1 MANQASDI
9 ADTAVGSAATAPM
22 TSAATEEA
30 VFDVEEMSC
39 ASCVRRLEKALQA
52 VPGVA
57 EVAVNLASET
67 AFVRYFPSQVH
78 PTRIADAGTAAGYPT
93 QRQSVDAPE
102 RPSSSP
108 ASRTRTDT
116 VSASPDASVFKAPA
130 ASTASAEADN
140 RPVSASVTSSN
151 PMIDAKA
158 ARKAYET
165 AQQRRNLLIAVAFT
179 LPIFIVEMGGHMGW
193 PGAHAVSA
201 WLGEGTLALIEGL
214 LSTVVLFGPGRQF
227 FSRGWHAA
235 RRAAPDMNTL
245 VALGAGASWAFSVLT
260 ALRPEWFPVEAR
272 HLYFEAAAV
281 IVVLILVGRYLE
293 ALAKGRTGEAIR
305 ALLALRPDTAH
316 RIDET
321 APAERDHDGPHANA
335 FDGTRAAA
343 IHDVPV
349 SALRVGD
356 AILVRPGE
364 RIPADAVLI
373 DGESY
378 VDESML
384 TGEPMPVAKRL
395 GTATELTGGTVNGDG
410 ILRARV
416 MRIGADATLSRIIAL
431 VQRAQGAKLPIQQK
445 VDRVTAW
452 FVPAVLLAAVLTFIA
467 WAMWGPDP
475 SFAVATA
482 VAVLIVACPCAMG
495 LATPTS
501 IIVGAGRAARLGVL
515 FRQGDALQTLQACRV
530 VAFDKTGTLTLGQ
543 PAVTDV
549 YWRDKGDAA
558 VVWERVGALEAL
570 SAHPIAH
577 ALVVAAEAKRAGS
590 AARRPIVSD
599 FVSATGKGVAGTIDS
614 HRMAVGNA
622 AWMAEHC
629 DTYPDA
635 TAVAE
640 DKPWAPVISTWRAHM
655 KTALYVSVDGHV
667 IGALAVADPIRPE
680 ARIVVAA
687 LRARHLR
694 IAMITGDAAATAR
707 AVAAELGIDAV
718 RADVMPEEKVAA
730 VDALRKQFGPLA
742 FVGDGMNDAPALAQA
757 DVGIAM
763 GSGSD
768 VAIESANVVLAHGAL
783 HGVAD
788 AFAISRATMRNI
800 HQNLLWAFGYNVLLI
815 PLAAGLAYPF
825 FGVLLSPVLS
835 AAAMALSSVF
845 VLSNALRLRF
855 IRPALP
861 PTAASLLQH
870 AGGE

>member
-1 MANQASDI
+1 MA
-9 ADTAVGSAATAPM
+9 
-22 TSAATEEA
+22 SAATEEA

-67 AFVRYFPSQVH
+67 AFVRYVASQVDV
-78 PTRIADAGTAAGYPT
+78 TRIAEAGTAAGYPT
-93 QRQSVDAPE
+93 QPQSPDVPMPPSPPPTTAPSDT
-102 RPSSSP
+102 PLTSS
-108 ASRTRTDT
+108 
-116 VSASPDASVFKAPA
+116 VSASDSDNDNDRRNTDESDALTPSSEHAEPKPQA
-130 ASTASAEADN
+130 ASANAA
-140 RPVSASVTSSN
+140 SN
-151 PMIDAKA
+151 PSSADAKM
-158 ARKAYET
+158 ARKALET
-165 AQQRRNLLIAVAFT
+165 AQQRRNLLTAVVLT
-179 LPIFIVEMGGHMGW
+179 LPIFIVEMGGHMGV
-193 PGAHAVSA
+193 PGAHALSA
-201 WLGEGTLALIEGL
+201 WLGDSNVALIEGL

-227 FSRGWHAA
+227 FSKGWHAA
-235 RRAAPDMNTL
+235 RRLAPDMNTL
-245 VALGAGASWAFSVLT
+245 VALGAGAAWAFSLLT
-260 ALRPEWFPVEAR
+260 ALRPAWFPVEAR
-272 HLYFEAAAV
+272 HRYFEAAAV

-293 ALAKGRTGEAIR
+293 ARAKGRTGEAIR

-316 RIDET
+316 RVDDTEH
-321 APAERDHDGPHANA
+321 AGRDHDRPGVGENDHAGA
-335 FDGTRAAA
+335 SA

-356 AILVRPGE
+356 TILVRPGE
-364 RIPADAVLI
+364 RVPADAVLI
-373 DGESY
+373 DGDSY

-395 GTATELTGGTVNGDG
+395 GASTELTGGTVNGDG
-410 ILRARV
+410 ILRGRV
-416 MRIGADATLSRIIAL
+416 TRIGADATLSRIIAL

-452 FVPAVLLAAVLTFIA
+452 FVPAVLGAAVLTFVA
-467 WAMWGPDP
+467 WLMWGPDL

-515 FRQGDALQTLQACRV
+515 FRQGDALQTLQGCRV

-549 YWRDKGDAA
+549 HWREAGDTA
-558 VVWERVGALEAL
+558 VLWERLGALEAL
-570 SAHPIAH
+570 SAHPLAH
-577 ALVVAAEAKRAGS
+577 AVVAAAAAKRAPS
-590 AARRPIVSD
+590 ATRQPIVSD
-599 FVSATGKGVAGTIDS
+599 FVSTTGKGVAGTIDS
-614 HRMAVGNA
+614 HRMAVGSA
-622 AWMAEHC
+622 VW
-629 DTYPDA
+629 
-635 TAVAE
+635 VAE
-640 DKPWAPVISTWRAHM
+640 QCNTNSEAEAVGEDDAFAALLSTWRAQM
-655 KTALYVSVDGHV
+655 KTALYVSVDGRV

-680 ARIVVAA
+680 ARDVVAA

-694 IAMITGDAAATAR
+694 IAMITGDAAETAH
-707 AVAAELGIDAV
+707 AVAAVLGIDAV
-718 RADVMPEEKVAA
+718 RADVMPEGKVAA
-730 VDALRKQFGPLA
+730 VDALREQYGQLA

-788 AFAISRATMRNI
+788 AFVISRATMRNI

-815 PLAAGLAYPF
+815 PLAAGVAYPF
-825 FGVLLSPVLS
+825 FGILLSPVLS

-855 IRPALP
+855 VRPALP
-861 PTAASLLQH
+861 LAATSSLQH
-870 AGGE
+870 V